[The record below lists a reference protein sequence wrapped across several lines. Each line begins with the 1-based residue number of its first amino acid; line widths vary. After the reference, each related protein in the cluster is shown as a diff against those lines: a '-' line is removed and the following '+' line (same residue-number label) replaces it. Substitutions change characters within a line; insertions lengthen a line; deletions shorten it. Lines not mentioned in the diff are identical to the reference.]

1 MRTGEKLDSKS
12 GIGFFHLIDWTGKS
26 QKKSFG
32 HGNASMEEG
41 IQGKVTGN
49 DNTLASQLHQ
59 IDEDE
64 KSGISIARA
73 SSDDHSHTYSVTD
86 GEGSRI
92 RAPGVVARLMGLDS
106 MPSSVSSKPHS
117 TSINDSQVLR
127 ANFGGNRKCRSS
139 NAILKD
145 GAYSRKTLVSRPERM
160 LNSPI
165 ERSQVEALP
174 PRLAKPTSHELIS
187 PVRTPGLISAK
198 ATKDE
203 LQSSSS
209 SSSPLKVSDSRKITA
224 NSKKTSKP
232 SESSGSSA
240 QSVPFKSSRSQYLGR
255 CQNALENSKS
265 LPGIKETTQAGAKD
279 KGKSVSLAIQA
290 KLNVQRRE
298 GSSANNK
305 NKLIVEENDEHH
317 INRTLKFRSIDQTSN
332 QNKGGGD
339 SFNAPQQK
347 IQKYMASERK
357 LAPKPSV
364 SNQRDRKLHSE
375 DAYPGQDKVVNDL
388 PGNSKVCYK
397 IRKGSKTAGTG
408 KDRFILNNKN
418 TGKKKLLE
426 QGSYSKIRD
435 SVDNM
440 PVDKP
445 KKHIQHNVAIRNHLR
460 QPDDNTSNAADVVS
474 FTFTSP
480 LIKPV
485 HGSHSNNHEEE
496 KIVEK
501 RAYVYPF
508 SEAASGSE
516 CKNLSSRKLNTIK
529 GDHLG
534 FLLEL
539 KLRELA
545 SETQSTC
552 CKSTEG
558 RGTAASLPDSRDS
571 ASTFDE
577 SFVQSIEDELSSS
590 NPNCS
595 VASSQV
601 PCVRH
606 KLQEVNR
613 IDCCCSTADPREPGC
628 QDQSPLSILENSFS
642 NESCCYSESFEN
654 ADGSRTDSS
663 YSSILDEDIAVMDC
677 IDKTLSAECEMELSY
692 LASSNKQ
699 ILDLGLVSEIGIS
712 DRAETLWGGL
722 EYVKEILTI
731 SEFIFDDLILYFMD
745 QSDEIFDPLLFEKLE
760 ENQSLTACEV
770 EERHRRMRRKI
781 IFDSVNECLETKYSH
796 YFRAGFRMWSKGV
809 VLAAKDL
816 SHELYDEISGWN
828 SIEDLMVDE
837 LVAKDMSTYLGRWID
852 FEIEAFQ
859 AGVEIQ
865 RWLLDTLVDEV
876 VADFQISH
884 PQDI

>member
-1 MRTGEKLDSKS
+1 
-12 GIGFFHLIDWTGKS
+12 
-26 QKKSFG
+26 
-32 HGNASMEEG
+32 
-41 IQGKVTGN
+41 
-49 DNTLASQLHQ
+49 
-59 IDEDE
+59 
-64 KSGISIARA
+64 
-73 SSDDHSHTYSVTD
+73 
-86 GEGSRI
+86 
-92 RAPGVVARLMGLDS
+92 MGLES
-106 MPSSVSSKPHS
+106 MPSSVSSRPHS
-117 TSINDSQVLR
+117 TSINDSQVHR
-127 ANFGGNRKCRSS
+127 ANFGGNKKCRSS
-139 NAILKD
+139 NAIPKS
-145 GAYSRKTLVSRPERM
+145 GAYSRKTAVSRPERM
-160 LNSPI
+160 LNSRI
-165 ERSQVEALP
+165 ERSQAEALP
-174 PRLAKPTSHELIS
+174 PRLAKPTSHKLIS

-198 ATKDE
+198 ATKDK
-203 LQSSSS
+203 LPSSSS

-224 NSKKTSKP
+224 NTKKTSKP
-232 SESSGSSA
+232 SESSGPSA
-240 QSVPFKSSRSQYLGR
+240 QSVAFESSTSQYLGR

-290 KLNVQRRE
+290 MLNVQRRE
-298 GSSANNK
+298 GLSANTE
-305 NKLIVEENDEHH
+305 NKLIVEENDEHQ
-317 INRTLKFRSIDQTSN
+317 INRALKFQSIDQTSI

-339 SFNAPQQK
+339 SFNVPQQK
-347 IQKYMASERK
+347 IKKYMASERK

-364 SNQRDRKLHSE
+364 SDQRDRKLHLK

-388 PGNSKVCYK
+388 PGNGKVCYNT
-397 IRKGSKTAGTG
+397 RKGSKTAGTG
-408 KDRFILNNKN
+408 NGSFILNNKN

-426 QGSYSKIRD
+426 QGSYSNIRD

-440 PVDKP
+440 LVDKT
-445 KKHIQHNVAIRNHLR
+445 KTHIRHNVARRNHSR
-460 QPDDNTSNAADVVS
+460 QPDDNISNAADVVS

-485 HGSHSNNHEEE
+485 HGSQSNSHEEE

-501 RAYVYPF
+501 RAYIYPF

-516 CKNLSSRKLNTIK
+516 CKILSSRKLNTIK

-545 SETQSTC
+545 SEIQSTC
-552 CKSTEG
+552 SKSTEG
-558 RGTAASLPDSRDS
+558 HGTAASLPDSIDS
-571 ASTFDE
+571 ASSFDE
-577 SFVQSIEDELSSS
+577 SFVQSIEDEVSSS

-613 IDCCCSTADPREPGC
+613 IDCCCGTADPREPGH

-642 NESCCYSESFEN
+642 NESFCYSESFEN
-654 ADGSRTDSS
+654 ADGSRTDSY
-663 YSSILDEDIAVMDC
+663 YSSILDEDIVEMDC
-677 IDKTLSAECEMELSY
+677 IDKTLSEECEMELSD

-745 QSDEIFDPLLFEKLE
+745 QSDEILDPLLFVKLE
-760 ENQSLTACEV
+760 ENQSSTACEA
-770 EERHRRMRRKI
+770 EERHRRMRKI
-781 IFDSVNECLETKYSH
+781 IFDAVNECLETKYNH

-809 VLAAKDL
+809 VLVAKDL
-816 SHELYDEISGWN
+816 PHELYDEISGWN

-852 FEIEAFQ
+852 FEIEAFE

-865 RWLLDTLVDEV
+865 RWLFETLVDEV
-876 VADFQISH
+876 VADFQISD

>member
-1 MRTGEKLDSKS
+1 MAMLP
-12 GIGFFHLIDWTGKS
+12 W
-26 QKKSFG
+26 
-32 HGNASMEEG
+32 
-41 IQGKVTGN
+41 
-49 DNTLASQLHQ
+49 

-145 GAYSRKTLVSRPERM
+145 GAYSRKTLVSRQERM

-240 QSVPFKSSRSQYLGR
+240 QSVAFKSSRSQYLGG

-290 KLNVQRRE
+290 KLNVRRRE
-298 GSSANNK
+298 GSSANTK

-317 INRTLKFRSIDQTSN
+317 INRTLKFRSIHQTSN

-339 SFNAPQQK
+339 SFNAPQQT

-364 SNQRDRKLHSE
+364 SDQRDRKLHSK

-501 RAYVYPF
+501 RAYIYPF

-558 RGTAASLPDSRDS
+558 HGTAASLPDSRDS

-613 IDCCCSTADPREPGC
+613 IDCCCSTADPREPGH

-663 YSSILDEDIAVMDC
+663 YSSILDEDIVEMDC
-677 IDKTLSAECEMELSY
+677 IDKTLSAECEMELSD

-712 DRAETLWGGL
+712 DRAETVWGGL

-781 IFDSVNECLETKYSH
+781 IFDSANECLETKYSH

-816 SHELYDEISGWN
+816 SHELHDEISGWN

-876 VADFQISH
+876 VADFQISD

>member
-1 MRTGEKLDSKS
+1 ML
-12 GIGFFHLIDWTGKS
+12 FFC
-26 QKKSFG
+26 
-32 HGNASMEEG
+32 
-41 IQGKVTGN
+41 
-49 DNTLASQLHQ
+49 Q

-145 GAYSRKTLVSRPERM
+145 GAYSRKTVVSRPERM

-198 ATKDE
+198 ATKDK

-232 SESSGSSA
+232 SESSGPSA
-240 QSVPFKSSRSQYLGR
+240 QSVAFKSSKSQYLGR

-298 GSSANNK
+298 GLSANTK
-305 NKLIVEENDEHH
+305 IKLIVEENDVHQ
-317 INRTLKFRSIDQTSN
+317 INRTLKFRSIDQTSD
-332 QNKGGGD
+332 QNKGGGA
-339 SFNAPQQK
+339 FNAPQQK

-364 SNQRDRKLHSE
+364 SDQRDRKFHSK

-388 PGNSKVCYK
+388 PGNSKVCYN

-418 TGKKKLLE
+418 TSKKKLLE

-445 KKHIQHNVAIRNHLR
+445 KKHIRHNVAIRNHLR
-460 QPDDNTSNAADVVS
+460 QPDDNISNATDVVC

-534 FLLEL
+534 FLLKL

-558 RGTAASLPDSRDS
+558 CDTAASLPDSIDS

-577 SFVQSIEDELSSS
+577 SFVQSIEDEVSSS
-590 NPNCS
+590 NPSCS

-606 KLQEVNR
+606 KLQVH
-613 IDCCCSTADPREPGC
+613 CS
-628 QDQSPLSILENSFS
+628 
-642 NESCCYSESFEN
+642 
-654 ADGSRTDSS
+654 
-663 YSSILDEDIAVMDC
+663 
-677 IDKTLSAECEMELSY
+677 
-692 LASSNKQ
+692 
-699 ILDLGLVSEIGIS
+699 
-712 DRAETLWGGL
+712 
-722 EYVKEILTI
+722 YV
-731 SEFIFDDLILYFMD
+731 
-745 QSDEIFDPLLFEKLE
+745 
-760 ENQSLTACEV
+760 
-770 EERHRRMRRKI
+770 
-781 IFDSVNECLETKYSH
+781 
-796 YFRAGFRMWSKGV
+796 
-809 VLAAKDL
+809 
-816 SHELYDEISGWN
+816 
-828 SIEDLMVDE
+828 
-837 LVAKDMSTYLGRWID
+837 
-852 FEIEAFQ
+852 
-859 AGVEIQ
+859 
-865 RWLLDTLVDEV
+865 
-876 VADFQISH
+876 
-884 PQDI
+884 